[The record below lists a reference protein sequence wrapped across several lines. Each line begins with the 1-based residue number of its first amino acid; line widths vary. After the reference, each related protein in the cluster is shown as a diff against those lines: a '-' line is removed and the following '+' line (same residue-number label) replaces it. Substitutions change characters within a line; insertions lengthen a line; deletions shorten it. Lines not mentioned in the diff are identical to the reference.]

1 MWGRLQA
8 GLAIAICVAIFITFL
23 AHKPACSAANRLHNK
38 PVPTFKA
45 LSADTDV
52 KSGIGAVVET
62 AVTRPMVAPA
72 SPQLEGPA
80 PAVETPQLGA
90 TRFQVLSFCLLC

>member
-1 MWGRLQA
+1 MWGRLQV
-8 GLAIAICVAIFITFL
+8 GLAIALCVGVFLTFL

-52 KSGIGAVVET
+52 KNGIGAVVET

-72 SPQLEGPA
+72 LPELEA
-80 PAVETPQLGA
+80 PTAAETPTLEA
-90 TRFQVLSFCLLC
+90 VRFQVLSCCLLC